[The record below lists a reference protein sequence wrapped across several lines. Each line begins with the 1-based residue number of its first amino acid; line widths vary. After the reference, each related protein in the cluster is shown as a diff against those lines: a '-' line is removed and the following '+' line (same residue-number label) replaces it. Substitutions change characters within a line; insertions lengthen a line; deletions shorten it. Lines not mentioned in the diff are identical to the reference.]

1 MIDVDEFIKGDE
13 KELEK
18 LMSQLT
24 KPLMRYCS
32 SILLNFADAE
42 DAVQT
47 TFIKV
52 YKKRYSLKNSD
63 ALNSFIY
70 PIAYSVCI
78 DIIRS
83 RRLFFPLNEE
93 VENIR
98 EIEGEYFSEI
108 LHDAL
113 LKLSPFDRA
122 LVYSRIVEEYSY
134 KELSEIHKRSEVSLR
149 KRYERAR
156 NKLQSI
162 LRKMDFEKEGD
173 YDERKIY
180 KEGIW
185 KDEVSR
191 KRC

>member
-1 MIDVDEFIKGDE
+1 MIDVDQFIKGDE

-47 TFIKV
+47 TFIKA
-52 YKKRYSLKNSD
+52 YKRRHTLKNPA

-70 PIAYSVCI
+70 RIAYSVCV

-83 RRLFFPLNEE
+83 RKLFFPLNEE

-98 EIEGEYFSEI
+98 EIEDEYFSEV

-134 KELSEIHKRSEVSLR
+134 KELSEIHKRTEVSLR

-156 NKLQSI
+156 NKLQRI
-162 LRKMDFEKEGD
+162 LKKMDFEEEGKS
-173 YDERKIY
+173 DERKIY

-185 KDEVSR
+185 KDEISR
-191 KRC
+191 SRC

>member
-1 MIDVDEFIKGDE
+1 MIDVDEFIKGNE
-13 KELEK
+13 RELEK

-52 YKKRYSLKNSD
+52 YKKRHTLKNPD
-63 ALNSFIY
+63 ALNTFIY
-70 PIAYSVCI
+70 RIAYSVCI

-83 RRLFFPLNEE
+83 RKLFIPLNEE
-93 VENIR
+93 VENIKQ
-98 EIEGEYFSEI
+98 IEDEYFSEI

-134 KELSEIHKRSEVSLR
+134 KELSEIHKKSEVSLR
-149 KRYERAR
+149 KRYERAK
-156 NKLQSI
+156 NKLQQI
-162 LRKMDFEKEGD
+162 LKKMEFEKEGD
-173 YDERKIY
+173 YNEREIY
-180 KEGIW
+180 KEGI
-185 KDEVSR
+185 
-191 KRC
+191 

>member
-1 MIDVDEFIKGDE
+1 MIDVDEFIKGNE
-13 KELEK
+13 RELEK

-52 YKKRYSLKNSD
+52 YKKRHTLKNPD
-63 ALNSFIY
+63 ALNTFIY
-70 PIAYSVCI
+70 RIAYSVCI

-83 RRLFFPLNEE
+83 RKLFIPLNEE
-93 VENIR
+93 VENIKQ
-98 EIEGEYFSEI
+98 IEDEYFSEI

-134 KELSEIHKRSEVSLR
+134 KELSEIHKKSEVSLR
-149 KRYERAR
+149 KRYERAK
-156 NKLQSI
+156 NKLQEI
-162 LRKMDFEKEGD
+162 LKKMEFEKEGD
-173 YDERKIY
+173 YNEREIY

-185 KDEVSR
+185 KDEISR
-191 KRC
+191 SRC

>member
-1 MIDVDEFIKGDE
+1 MIDVDQFIKGDE

-47 TFIKV
+47 TFIKA
-52 YKKRYSLKNSD
+52 YKRRHTLKNPA

-70 PIAYSVCI
+70 RIAYSVCV

-83 RRLFFPLNEE
+83 RKLFFPLNEE

-98 EIEGEYFSEI
+98 EIEDEYFSEV

-134 KELSEIHKRSEVSLR
+134 KELSEIHKRTEVSLR

-156 NKLQSI
+156 NKLQRI
-162 LRKMDFEKEGD
+162 LKKMDFEEEGKS
-173 YDERKIY
+173 DERKIY
-180 KEGIW
+180 KEGI
-185 KDEVSR
+185 
-191 KRC
+191 

>member
-52 YKKRYSLKNSD
+52 YKRRHTLKNPA

-70 PIAYSVCI
+70 RIAYSVCV
-78 DIIRS
+78 DSIRS
-83 RRLFFPLNEE
+83 RKIFFPLNEE

-98 EIEGEYFSEI
+98 EIEDEYFSEV

-134 KELSEIHKRSEVSLR
+134 KELSEIHKKSEVSLR

-156 NKLQSI
+156 NKLQKI
-162 LRKMDFEKEGD
+162 LKKMDFEKEGD
-173 YDERKIY
+173 YDERKVY

-185 KDEVSR
+185 KDEIFRSR
-191 KRC
+191 C